1 MMTIRTRLQLST
13 MMFLEYFV
21 WGAWYVT
28 LGTYLANTLRFEGS
42 QVGLSYSAFAIAAM
56 ISPIFV
62 GMIADRYF
70 STERVLGVLH
80 LLGGIILYFLSTLTD
95 FALFFPVIIAYT
107 LCFMPTIALTNSLS
121 FRQLDKPDKQFPG
134 IRVLGTIGWI
144 VIGQSMPY
152 FGVSEA
158 SNVPILIAAGASLV
172 LGLYSF
178 TLPRTPP
185 EVKETKVSIRE
196 IIGLDALSLMK
207 DRSFAVLIISS
218 MLICIPLSFYYTWAN
233 PFLNNIGIENV
244 VRKMTWGQISEI
256 AFLLLMPFFFKRF
269 GYKKMLMIGMACWA
283 ARYVLFMYGAPG
295 SLVWMLYGGII
306 LHGICYDF
314 FFVTGQIY
322 VDEKAPK
329 NIKNAAQGL
338 ITFATYGVGMFIG
351 SWLSGVVA
359 ESYTIIGDD
368 NNPVYRWNSIWLVP
382 AVLAG
387 IVLVLFTIFFKEKR
401 QPQVAD
407 QQVREQTAEAIPA
420 SKPTA

>member
-28 LGTYLANTLRFEGS
+28 LGTYLGATLRFEGS
-42 QVGLSYSAFAIAAM
+42 QIGLAYSAFAIAAM
-56 ISPIFV
+56 ISPFFV
-62 GMIADRYF
+62 GMVADRF
-70 STERVLGVLH
+70 FPTERVLGVLH
-80 LLGGIILYFLSTLTD
+80 LVGAVILYFLASIEE
-95 FALFFPVIIAYT
+95 FGLFYPCIIAYT

-121 FRQLDKPDKQFPG
+121 FQHMENPGKQFPSV
-134 IRVLGTIGWI
+134 RVLGTISWI
-144 VIGQSMPY
+144 IVGLLVGYLKIEDQ
-152 FGVSEA
+152 A
-158 SNVPILIAAGASLV
+158 IPILIAAGASV
-172 LGLYSF
+172 VMGLYSF
-178 TLPRTPP
+178 TLPHTPP
-185 EVKETKVSIRE
+185 KRKGEKASWQDV
-196 IIGLDALSLMK
+196 IGLDALKLMK
-207 DRSFAVLIISS
+207 ERSFAVLFIASV
-218 MLICIPLSFYYTWAN
+218 LICIPLSFYYSFAN
-233 PFLNNIGIENV
+233 LFLNDVGLENAAG
-244 VRKMTWGQISEI
+244 KMTLGQGSEI
-256 AFLLLMPFFFKRF
+256 VFLLLMPFFFKRF

-283 ARYVLFMYGAPG
+283 ARYVLFMYGTPG

-322 VDEKAPK
+322 VDERAPK
-329 NIKNAAQGL
+329 NIKSAAQGL

-351 SWLSGVVA
+351 SWLSGVVV

-368 NNPVYRWNSIWLVP
+368 NNPIYQWNSIWLVP

-387 IVLVLFTIFFKEKR
+387 IVLVLFTIFFKENR
-401 QPQVAD
+401 QPRVAD